1 MGWSLKSEEEEYSST
16 LHFPSANF
24 RSMFRRAF
32 VLLVASKMPTYKNR
46 EKKIN
51 AEKVA

>member
-1 MGWSLKSEEEEYSST
+1 
-16 LHFPSANF
+16 
-24 RSMFRRAF
+24 MFQHAF
-32 VLLVASKMPTYKNR
+32 VLLVALKTPTHKNR